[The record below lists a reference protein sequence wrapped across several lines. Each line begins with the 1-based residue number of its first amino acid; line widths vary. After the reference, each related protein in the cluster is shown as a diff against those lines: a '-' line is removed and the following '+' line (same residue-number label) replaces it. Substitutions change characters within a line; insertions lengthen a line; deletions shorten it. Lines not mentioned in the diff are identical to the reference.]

1 MSTKWVVK
9 QQEQLAA
16 ATMHLAQE
24 LLTNIQFCGGS
35 RSFAKETRALKMNSI
50 VTGHPKLTMTKLRAI
65 VEADPLT
72 AALEVAKEL
81 SVTHSIT
88 VFWHLKQSGKV
99 RKLNKWVPHE
109 LTANKKNHYFEVS
122 SLILTANHFS
132 SGL

>member
-1 MSTKWVVK
+1 
-9 QQEQLAA
+9 
-16 ATMHLAQE
+16 
-24 LLTNIQFCGGS
+24 
-35 RSFAKETRALKMNSI
+35 
-50 VTGHPKLTMTKLRAI
+50 MTKLRAI

-109 LTANKKNHYFEVS
+109 LTENFKNHHFEVS
-122 SLILTANHFS
+122 SSLILFNNNEIFLNLTVTCDE
-132 SGL
+132 SGFYITTCNG

>member
-1 MSTKWVVK
+1 
-9 QQEQLAA
+9 
-16 ATMHLAQE
+16 MHLAQE

-122 SLILTANHFS
+122 SLILCNDIKAF
-132 SGL
+132 LVVCDV